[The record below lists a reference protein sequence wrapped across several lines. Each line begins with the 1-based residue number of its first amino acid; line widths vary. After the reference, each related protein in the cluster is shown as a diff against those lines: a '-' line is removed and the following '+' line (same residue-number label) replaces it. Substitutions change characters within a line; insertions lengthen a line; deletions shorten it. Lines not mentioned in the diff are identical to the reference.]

1 MEMSVEEYKPQ
12 RRVKIYVE
20 QLNSI
25 PENEAV
31 KSDLKTTALCNL
43 LHASSNLTDVAS
55 LNA

>member
-1 MEMSVEEYKPQ
+1 MSVEEYKPQ